1 MSCRGKS
8 AGRKRRQPSPT
19 TRAGM
24 KRGRQDNDENEGESL
39 TLFDRPERPSG
50 KVVDF
55 EQLIGDS
62 FSLED
67 P

>member
-1 MSCRGKS
+1 MSGRGKG

-24 KRGRQDNDENEGESL
+24 KRGGQDNDENEGESL

-55 EQLIGDS
+55 
-62 FSLED
+62 
-67 P
+67 